1 LSHSQADPS
10 FGEMSFKGIALVTG
24 SGQGIGRG
32 IALRL
37 ADDGFDVA
45 INDIAS
51 KKDVIDG
58 VVAEIQHKGRRSLAV
73 PADVA
78 VDGEVK
84 GLVAT
89 VVKKLGGLD
98 VVCHR

>member
-1 LSHSQADPS
+1 
-10 FGEMSFKGIALVTG
+10 MSFKGIALVTG

-51 KKDVIDG
+51 KKDVIDS
-58 VVAEIQHKGRRSLAV
+58 VVAEIQRKGRRSLAV

-84 GLVAT
+84 EMVAT
-89 VVKKLGGLD
+89 VVKNLGGLD
-98 VVCHR
+98 VVSDQ